1 MSDSF
6 YRWFSKQLL
15 TAFSSA
21 WHGRIEQSRLAL
33 LQAAASP
40 SGDILETGT
49 GLLTAHAVSS
59 GSDAELAVRNIG
71 VETGLTR
78 DLLAARTL
86 LANRPG
92 LDAPSRDTQSEGP
105 LLQIQKQLFE
115 TLAFIARSK
124 PAP

>member
-6 YRWFSKQLL
+6 YQWFSKRLL
-15 TAFSSA
+15 TAFGSA
-21 WHGRIEQSRLAL
+21 WHGRIEQSHLAL

-40 SGDILETGT
+40 SGDIVETGT
-49 GLLTAHAVSS
+49 GLLTAHAASA

-78 DLLAARTL
+78 DLLAARAL

-92 LDAPSRDTQSEGP
+92 LDAPSRDTQVEGP
-105 LLQIQKQLFE
+105 LSQIQKNLFA